1 MIKIDS
7 FIVNKGSNS
16 SSSSNG
22 GGFANTIT
30 VQKKLEK
37 HKLWGQEFDGTQD
50 VDGDMTINGNVAISG
65 NVTATNGNIT
75 NINSTT
81 INNSSNIVNGGNLK
95 TTNATVD
102 NDLTVTN
109 NINST
114 TINNGGN
121 LKTTDATVDNDLTV
135 TNNANI
141 TTINSTT
148 GNITTIKSNNI
159 TNTDTIKTKNLSVTG
174 TAHFFNLIIDKIK
187 SVGGAALFTPADG
200 FDVDIV
206 QDEANEVKLL
216 WQCQDEDGNQ
226 RDNLWKVNDQ
236 ALCMS
241 FNKAKVGT
249 THNVSN
255 KYYWALVTSVNPVNE
270 PSVIDGVKYNYI
282 TLSKTTVD
290 GELNPEVGDSIVMC
304 GYRGTDD
311 DARQSAIYI
320 SAYSSLDKGL
330 TAPLFAQYQGINNF
344 DLESHRKS
352 YYDANRAKFVGDFE
366 ATDGQNIIDII
377 NNKIAD
383 SEASIKLD
391 TKKIVLSVS
400 EKTKERR
407 NLLVG
412 SDFKRKINNFTIRTD
427 ARIEMNSGYNG
438 TNCVKVIDDTDG
450 NSHYI
455 GVYWD
460 GSQGGR
466 SVKIE
471 KGKKYTI
478 SCYYKTNDS
487 NAKFSIEAIYTDKE
501 TNAKRLGRP
510 KYLSNNMFNP
520 KYNQWELF
528 TTVIDT
534 TDA

>member
-22 GGFANTIT
+22 GGGFANTIT

-37 HKLWGQEFDGTQD
+37 HTLWGQEFDGTQD

-65 NVTATNGNIT
+65 NVKATKGEIT
-75 NINSTT
+75 TIDSTT
-81 INNSSNIVNGGNLK
+81 INNSGNIVNVGNLK
-95 TTNATVD
+95 TTDATVD

-114 TINNGGN
+114 TINNSGN
-121 LKTTDATVDNDLTV
+121 LKTTNATVDNDLTV

-148 GNITTIKSNNI
+148 GNITTIKSTNI
-159 TNTDTIKTKNLSVTG
+159 TNSDTIRTKNLQVTG

-187 SVGGAALFTPADG
+187 AAGGAAIFTPADG

-206 QDEANEVKLL
+206 QDSQNEVKLL

-226 RDNLWKVNDQ
+226 RDNMWKVNDQ

-270 PSVIDGVKYNYI
+270 PTVIDGVKYNYI
-282 TLSKTTVD
+282 TLSKTVVD
-290 GELNPEVGDSIVMC
+290 GVLNPEFGDSIVMC

-330 TAPLFAQYQGINNF
+330 TAPLLAQYQGINDFN
-344 DLESHRKS
+344 LESHRKS
-352 YYDANRAKFVGDFE
+352 YFDANRAKFVGEFE
-366 ATDGQNIIDII
+366 ATDGQNIVDII
-377 NNKIAD
+377 DNKIAD
-383 SEASIKLD
+383 SVASIKLD
-391 TKKIVLSVS
+391 TKNIVLSVS
-400 EKTKERR
+400 EKTQERR

-412 SDFKRKINNFTIRTD
+412 SDFKRKINNFTISND
-427 ARIEMNSGYNG
+427 ARIEMNSGYQG
-438 TNCVKVIDDTDG
+438 TNCIKVIDDTDG
-450 NSHYI
+450 TPHYV

-460 GSQGGR
+460 G
-466 SVKIE
+466 
-471 KGKKYTI
+471 
-478 SCYYKTNDS
+478 
-487 NAKFSIEAIYTDKE
+487 
-501 TNAKRLGRP
+501 
-510 KYLSNNMFNP
+510 
-520 KYNQWELF
+520 
-528 TTVIDT
+528 
-534 TDA
+534 

>member
-16 SSSSNG
+16 SSSNG

-30 VQKKLEK
+30 DQKKLEK

-50 VDGDMTINGNVAISG
+50 VDGDMTINGNVNVNG
-65 NVTATNGNIT
+65 NVKATNGEIAT
-75 NINSTT
+75 IDSTT
-81 INNSSNIVNGGNLK
+81 INNSGNIVNGGNITNNGNLK

-109 NINST
+109 DINST
-114 TINNGGN
+114 TINNSGN
-121 LKTTDATVDNDLTV
+121 LKTTNATVDNDLTV

-206 QDEANEVKLL
+206 QDSTDGVKLL

-226 RDNLWKVNDQ
+226 RDNMWKVNDQ

-249 THNVSN
+249 THNVNN

-270 PSVIDGVKYNYI
+270 PTVIDGVKYNYI
-282 TLSKTTVD
+282 AISKTVVD
-290 GELNPEVGDSIVMC
+290 GVLNPEFGDSIVMC

-311 DARQSAIYI
+311 AARQSAIYI
-320 SAYSSLDKGL
+320 SAYASLDKGL
-330 TAPLFAQYQGINNF
+330 TAPLLAQYQGINDFNI
-344 DLESHRKS
+344 ESHRTS
-352 YYDANRAKFVGDFE
+352 YYDAVGAKFVGDFE
-366 ATDGQNIIDII
+366 VEGKNVIDYIKDKVDDKYSSLSVTVDGI
-377 NNKIAD
+377 NTKVVNNTTKITNLGN
-383 SEASIKLD
+383 KLD
-391 TKKIVLSVS
+391 IA
-400 EKTKERR
+400 
-407 NLLVG
+407 
-412 SDFKRKINNFTIRTD
+412 NNNIT
-427 ARIEMNSGYNG
+427 ALE
-438 TNCVKVIDDTDG
+438 
-450 NSHYI
+450 
-455 GVYWD
+455 
-460 GSQGGR
+460 
-466 SVKIE
+466 
-471 KGKKYTI
+471 
-478 SCYYKTNDS
+478 
-487 NAKFSIEAIYTDKE
+487 
-501 TNAKRLGRP
+501 
-510 KYLSNNMFNP
+510 
-520 KYNQWELF
+520 
-528 TTVIDT
+528 TTV
-534 TDA
+534 